1 MNSSESNSRVSRVQ
15 RHQKSNR
22 LRNYNKKNSASPLK
36 VLGVVITLAIVI
48 YLIINCSNT
57 FSTKVYASPLPTSNN
72 TIEKLNGPNPVY
84 KNYSPPDLDSVSGY
98 MKEQAHILK
107 NIERF
112 DVNTAISMN
121 YYDIVNLYP
130 DSVNSANAFR
140 NNFLKYS
147 NVLSLSQR
155 SEEEPIVNEICSD
168 NNAFI
173 KAIINYN
180 SLLHSGGTYSQ
191 IIQGQNVI
199 QNTFQN
205 VTNLINQNI
214 NLF

>member
-1 MNSSESNSRVSRVQ
+1 MNGSGSNSRISRVQ
-15 RHQKSNR
+15 RYQKSNK
-22 LRNYNKKNSASPLK
+22 LKGYNKRNSASPLK
-36 VLGVVITLAIVI
+36 VLGFVIILAVVI

-57 FSTKVYASPLPTSNN
+57 FSTKVYASPLTTNNN
-72 TIEKLNGPNPVY
+72 TIEKLNGSNPVY
-84 KNYSPPDLDSVSGY
+84 KNYSPPNLNTVSGY

-112 DVNTAISMN
+112 DINTAISMN

-130 DSVNSANAFR
+130 DSVNSANAFQ

-147 NVLSLSQR
+147 NVLSVSQR
-155 SEEEPIVNEICSD
+155 SEEEPIVNEIYSD
-168 NNAFI
+168 NNAFV
-173 KAIINYN
+173 KTIISYN
-180 SLLHSGGTYSQ
+180 ALLHSGGTYTQ
-191 IIQGQNVI
+191 IIQAKNVVQND
-199 QNTFQN
+199 FQN

>member
-1 MNSSESNSRVSRVQ
+1 MNGSGSNSRISRVQ
-15 RHQKSNR
+15 RYQK
-22 LRNYNKKNSASPLK
+22 RNKIRSYNKKNSTSPLK
-36 VLGVVITLAIVI
+36 VLGFVTILVIVI
-48 YLIINCSNT
+48 YLIINCSNA
-57 FSTKVYASPLPTSNN
+57 FSTKVYASPLTTNNN

-84 KNYSPPDLDSVSGY
+84 KNYSPPDLNSVSGY

-112 DVNTAISMN
+112 DINTAISMN

-130 DSVNSANAFR
+130 DSVNSANAFQ

-147 NVLSLSQR
+147 NVLSVSQR

-168 NNAFI
+168 NNAFV
-173 KAIINYN
+173 KAIISYN
-180 SLLHSGGTYSQ
+180 ALLHSGGTYSQ
-191 IIQGQNVI
+191 IMQSRNVVQND
-199 QNTFQN
+199 FQN

>member
-1 MNSSESNSRVSRVQ
+1 MF
-15 RHQKSNR
+15 K
-22 LRNYNKKNSASPLK
+22 
-36 VLGVVITLAIVI
+36 
-48 YLIINCSNT
+48 
-57 FSTKVYASPLPTSNN
+57 
-72 TIEKLNGPNPVY
+72 Y